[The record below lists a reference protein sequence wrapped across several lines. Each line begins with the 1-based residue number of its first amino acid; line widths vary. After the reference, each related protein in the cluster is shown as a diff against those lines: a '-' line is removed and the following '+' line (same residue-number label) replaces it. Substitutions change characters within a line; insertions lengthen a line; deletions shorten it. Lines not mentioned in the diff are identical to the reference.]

1 VNPWLVDD
9 SWYELENRI
18 AYGLSPIE
26 SVSLNSS
33 GPAQRLTAGAVAST
47 GKDGSD
53 MSDVSGFTP
62 DMPAH
67 LYRDYCYICRDPE
80 YAAMGLP
87 LCRRC
92 GECGGHVAA
101 DDCVCDDCG
110 HDAAATRG
118 ERGAA

>member
-26 SVSLNSS
+26 SVLLKSS

-62 DMPAH
+62 DMQ
-67 LYRDYCYICRDPE
+67 RK
-80 YAAMGLP
+80 
-87 LCRRC
+87 
-92 GECGGHVAA
+92 
-101 DDCVCDDCG
+101 
-110 HDAAATRG
+110 
-118 ERGAA
+118 RGAA